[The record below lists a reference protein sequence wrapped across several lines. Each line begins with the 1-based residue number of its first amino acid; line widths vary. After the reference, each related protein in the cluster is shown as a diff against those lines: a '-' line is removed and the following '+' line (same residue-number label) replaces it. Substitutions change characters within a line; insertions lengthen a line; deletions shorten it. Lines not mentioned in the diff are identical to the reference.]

1 MTGTRGRTAARI
13 GLLAS
18 GLAGLALPAWA
29 APDSVC
35 GEMPKAGYITVSS
48 PKEAGRLP
56 ADRPVVAWIGPAL
69 DQTVGG
75 QPQPWPAAVL
85 ARMKLAPGSV
95 VNSVGVTKE
104 SLAGWQAPGVRFL
117 DTSFTETMLAG
128 ANFAGACF
136 DHGTLTESDFSGA
149 NLSGVRLESTTIAGV
164 RFDRANLSGATIACP
179 PGIVGEGCDG
189 YEGQKPVSLRDAD
202 LRGADLA
209 APLSMLDTVLD
220 GARVE
225 RTVLPLMPDILDG
238 LTKAQV
244 TDVRL
249 MPPPLRS
256 GNGEV
261 FTAADLDQ
269 LRQLGSGKPL
279 SLVAQMGQAPSFD
292 CSVPNLS
299 VVEKALCQMDDLAAL
314 DRVMGVVYRRAMDA
328 AVDKTLVKT
337 AQTTF
342 LKTRNGCGTLGED
355 TRYSCIAN
363 AYVTRLAELGRETV
377 KAASAPGTRRFSGG
391 PALAK
396 AAVASDPLVAK
407 LVRAYGDSPDI
418 ASTVSAGG
426 TLTITAEAAGGNGH
440 ACGFEAPVRFDTV
453 RGVWIGEV
461 DGEKM
466 AWIILPEG
474 LVPASKPEESH
485 FFCGMRAM
493 WPAVYFQVP

>member
-1 MTGTRGRTAARI
+1 MLGTRGRTAARI

-29 APDSVC
+29 ASDSAC

-56 ADRPVVAWIGPAL
+56 ADHPVVAWIGPAL
-69 DQTVGG
+69 DQAVGG
-75 QPQPWPAAVL
+75 EPQPWPAAVL

-95 VNSVGVTKE
+95 VNSVGVTKD

-117 DTSFTETMLAG
+117 DVSFAESNLAG
-128 ANFAGACF
+128 TNFAGACF
-136 DHGTLTESDFSGA
+136 DHGVLTGADFSGA
-149 NLSGVRLESTTIAGV
+149 NLSGARLESTTIAGV

-189 YEGQKPVSLRDAD
+189 FEGEKPVSLRDAD
-202 LRGADLA
+202 LRGTDLA
-209 APLSMLDTVLD
+209 APLSTLDTVLD

-225 RTVLPLMPDILDG
+225 RTVLPLMPDILDA
-238 LTKAQV
+238 LAKAQV

-249 MPPPLRS
+249 TPPPLRS

-261 FTAADLDQ
+261 FTAAELDQ
-269 LRQLGSGKPL
+269 LRQLGGGKPL
-279 SLVAQMGQAPSFD
+279 SLMTRMGTVPSFD
-292 CSVPNLS
+292 CSPPNLS

-314 DRVMGVVYRRAMDA
+314 DRVMGLTYRRVIDA
-328 AVDKTLVKT
+328 AADKTLVKT

-342 LKTRNGCGTLGED
+342 LKTRNGCATLGED

-391 PALAK
+391 PAHPK
-396 AAVASDPLVAK
+396 AAVANDPLVAR

-418 ASTVSAGG
+418 ATITGAGG
-426 TLTITAEAAGGNGH
+426 TLTVTAEATGGNGH

-453 RGVWIGEV
+453 RGVWVGEV

-466 AWIILPEG
+466 AWVILPEG

-485 FFCGMRAM
+485 YFCGMRAM